1 MCAMCMC
8 VRTPVCASVCMCLP
22 PTEPSRLGTFTH
34 VALPT
39 PESYTVLSISAGQPP
54 AWHSRGPGPSG

>member
-1 MCAMCMC
+1 MCAMCVC

-39 PESYTVLSISAGQPP
+39 PESYTVPSI
-54 AWHSRGPGPSG
+54 AWHSRGPGPSGCVC